1 MIKKKIKKKDNIIN
15 FPTKLSQ
22 IEKEIEA
29 IVFAAAEPLDI
40 ETIEN
45 KISKKT
51 DVEKVLIK
59 LQSEYSDRGINL
71 VCISKK
77 WSFRTS
83 PNLSNL
89 MTQEK
94 TVEKKLSRAA
104 IETLAIIVYHQPITK
119 AEIESIRGVNIGQ
132 GIFDQLMEF
141 GWIAPGGRK
150 EVPGRPILWE
160 TTDDF
165 LLHFGLGTLDNLPGI
180 EEMKSSGL
188 LNDNFASMNI
198 QELTDDLEKD
208 EAFVDEEN
216 NEDEN
221 LDDFTQSQLTQ
232 DNDS

>member
-1 MIKKKIKKKDNIIN
+1 MSETSQKIEALIFASSKPI
-15 FPTKLSQ
+15 S
-22 IEKEIEA
+22 EKEIQKRLDLHEDISEVMSNLEEA
-29 IVFAAAEPLDI
+29 Y
-40 ETIEN
+40 
-45 KISKKT
+45 
-51 DVEKVLIK
+51 
-59 LQSEYSDRGINL
+59 QHRGINL
-71 VCISKK
+71 KKISRGWILLTNTEVSDIFHEKREVQK
-77 WSFRTS
+77 R
-83 PNLSNL
+83 LSK
-89 MTQEK
+89 Q
-94 TVEKKLSRAA
+94 A

-132 GIFDQLMEF
+132 GIFDQLMEL

-208 EAFVDEEN
+208 EAFVDEED

-232 DNDS
+232 DNDT

>member
-1 MIKKKIKKKDNIIN
+1 MSETSQKIEALIFASSKPI
-15 FPTKLSQ
+15 S
-22 IEKEIEA
+22 EKEIQKRLDLHEDISEVMSNLEEA
-29 IVFAAAEPLDI
+29 Y
-40 ETIEN
+40 
-45 KISKKT
+45 
-51 DVEKVLIK
+51 
-59 LQSEYSDRGINL
+59 QHRGINL
-71 VCISKK
+71 KKISRGWIFLTNTEVSDIFHEKREVQK
-77 WSFRTS
+77 R
-83 PNLSNL
+83 LSK
-89 MTQEK
+89 Q
-94 TVEKKLSRAA
+94 A

-132 GIFDQLMEF
+132 GIFDQLMEL

-208 EAFVDEEN
+208 EAFVDEED

-232 DNDS
+232 EENDT

>member
-1 MIKKKIKKKDNIIN
+1 MSETSQKIEALIFASSKPI
-15 FPTKLSQ
+15 S
-22 IEKEIEA
+22 EKEIQKRLDLHEDISEVMSNLEEA
-29 IVFAAAEPLDI
+29 Y
-40 ETIEN
+40 
-45 KISKKT
+45 
-51 DVEKVLIK
+51 
-59 LQSEYSDRGINL
+59 QHRGINL
-71 VCISKK
+71 KKISRGWIFLTNTEVSDIFHEKREVQK
-77 WSFRTS
+77 R
-83 PNLSNL
+83 LSK
-89 MTQEK
+89 Q
-94 TVEKKLSRAA
+94 A

-132 GIFDQLMEF
+132 GIFDQLMEL

-208 EAFVDEEN
+208 EAFVDEED

-232 DNDS
+232 ENDT

>member
-1 MIKKKIKKKDNIIN
+1 MPKKKDNILN
-15 FPTKLSQ
+15 FPSPPTKVERQ
-22 IEKEIEA
+22 VEA
-29 IVFAAAEPLDI
+29 ILFAASEPLDI
-40 ETIEN
+40 ETIEKRIQIN
-45 KISKKT
+45 TNIKKIL
-51 DVEKVLIK
+51 ENIK
-59 LQSEYSDRGINL
+59 NIYKQRGINL
-71 VCISKK
+71 VCIKNK
-77 WSFRTS
+77 WSFRTAED
-83 PNLSNL
+83 LSKL
-89 MTQEK
+89 MSLQKSTQ
-94 TVEKKLSRAA
+94 KKLSKAT

-132 GIFDQLMEF
+132 GIFDQLMEL

-198 QELTDDLEKD
+198 QELTDDLD
-208 EAFVDEEN
+208 NNEAFVEEEN
-216 NEDEN
+216 DEDEN

-232 DNDS
+232 NNDT

>member
-1 MIKKKIKKKDNIIN
+1 MSE
-15 FPTKLSQ
+15 TSQ
-22 IEKEIEA
+22 KIEA
-29 IVFAAAEPLDI
+29 LIFASSKPISENEIQKRLDLH
-40 ETIEN
+40 ED
-45 KISKKT
+45 ISE
-51 DVEKVLIK
+51 VMSNLEEAY
-59 LQSEYSDRGINL
+59 QHRGINL
-71 VCISKK
+71 KKISKGWIFLTNTEVSDIFHEK
-77 WSFRTS
+77 REVQKR
-83 PNLSNL
+83 LSK
-89 MTQEK
+89 Q
-94 TVEKKLSRAA
+94 A

-132 GIFDQLMEF
+132 GIFDQLMEL

-198 QELTDDLEKD
+198 QELTDDLD
-208 EAFVDEEN
+208 NNEAFVEEEN
-216 NEDEN
+216 DEDEN

-232 DNDS
+232 TDDT

>member
-1 MIKKKIKKKDNIIN
+1 MSETSQKIEALIFASSKPI
-15 FPTKLSQ
+15 S
-22 IEKEIEA
+22 EKEIQKRLDLHEDISEVMSNLEEA
-29 IVFAAAEPLDI
+29 Y
-40 ETIEN
+40 
-45 KISKKT
+45 
-51 DVEKVLIK
+51 
-59 LQSEYSDRGINL
+59 QHRGINL
-71 VCISKK
+71 KKISKGWIFLTNTEVSDIFHEK
-77 WSFRTS
+77 REVQKR
-83 PNLSNL
+83 LSK
-89 MTQEK
+89 Q
-94 TVEKKLSRAA
+94 A

-132 GIFDQLMEF
+132 GIFDQLMEL

-198 QELTDDLEKD
+198 QELTDDLD
-208 EAFVDEEN
+208 NNEAFVEEEN
-216 NEDEN
+216 DEDEN

-232 DNDS
+232 TDDT